1 MYTDRQK
8 TAIVREALVNGRS
21 IAQEMYQIPESTLRG
36 WMTTHDQNCALCGN
50 SLATMWKD
58 KGHIE
63 YVNVDGTPA
72 SLVGECCLKVVE
84 EYQRGLNWESI
95 SMQSAIGTGSAYW
108 ANPE

>member
-21 IAQEMYQIPESTLRG
+21 IAREMYQIPESTLRG
-36 WMTTHDQNCALCGN
+36 WMTTHDQDCALCGN

-63 YVNVDGTPA
+63 YVNVDGIPA

-84 EYQRGLNWESI
+84 KYQMGATWKDL
-95 SMQSAIGTGSAYW
+95 GTRTAYW
-108 ANPE
+108 YSST